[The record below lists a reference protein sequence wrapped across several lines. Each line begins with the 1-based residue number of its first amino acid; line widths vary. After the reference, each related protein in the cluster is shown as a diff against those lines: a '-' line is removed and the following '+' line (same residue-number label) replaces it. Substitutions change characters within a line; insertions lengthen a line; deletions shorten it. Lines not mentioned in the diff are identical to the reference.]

1 MKAETL
7 KKSILQYAIEG
18 KLVPQDPNDE
28 PASELLKR
36 IKAEKEQLIKE
47 GKIKKDKTESYIF
60 KGEDNKYYE
69 QIGSK
74 IVDITDEI
82 PFEIPQG
89 WEWVRLGNIGD
100 WGSGSTPNKSRYDY
114 YKNGTIYWLKTGD
127 LNDNY
132 INDIPEKI
140 TELALK
146 ETSVKIKPVGSLLI
160 AMYGA
165 TIGKLGILNIPAT
178 TNQACCA
185 CIKYADINT
194 KYLFYYLLSERDN
207 LRKRGEGGAQPN
219 ISREKIIA
227 YLLPVPPLPEQQRI
241 VDKLEQILPLIDEYK
256 INEEKLSKLN
266 ETLPAKIKQSI
277 LQHAVQ
283 GKLVEQD
290 PNDEPASELLKRI
303 KAEKEQL
310 IKESKIKKGKTES
323 YIYKGEDNNYYEQ
336 IGSKTIDI
344 TDEIPFEIPQG
355 WEWVRLGNIVN
366 IARGGSPRPIQ
377 DYLTTAEDGLNW
389 IKIGDTDKGGK
400 YINSTKEKITPDGLH
415 KTRFVRKGDF
425 LLSNSMSFGR
435 PYILNIDGCIHDGW
449 LVLSE
454 VDYCFNKDFLY
465 YLLSSHYIYQQFC
478 GKVSGA
484 VVKNLNSE
492 KVAGALICLP
502 PLSEQQ
508 RIVNKIE
515 ELLNLCNTLK

>member
-1 MKAETL
+1 MDNLREMYFT
-7 KKSILQYAIEG
+7 S
-18 KLVPQDPNDE
+18 DE
-28 PASELLKR
+28 
-36 IKAEKEQLIKE
+36 
-47 GKIKKDKTESYIF
+47 IKKYTVQ
-60 KGEDNKYYE
+60 KGDLLVCEGGDVGRAA
-69 QIGSK
+69 I
-74 IVDITDEI
+74 
-82 PFEIPQG
+82 
-89 WEWVRLGNIGD
+89 WE
-100 WGSGSTPNKSRYDY
+100 YDY
-114 YKNGTIYWLKTGD
+114 GVCIQNHIH
-127 LNDNY
+127 
-132 INDIPEKI
+132 
-140 TELALK
+140 
-146 ETSVKIKPVGSLLI
+146 
-160 AMYGA
+160 
-165 TIGKLGILNIPAT
+165 KLTAYDTL
-178 TNQACCA
+178 
-185 CIKYADINT
+185 CIKFFY
-194 KYLFYYLLSERDN
+194 YLFYLYKNAGLIGGKGIGIKGLSSNAIHILLF
-207 LRKRGEGGAQPN
+207 P
-219 ISREKIIA
+219 I
-227 YLLPVPPLPEQQRI
+227 PPLPEQQRI

-310 IKESKIKKGKTES
+310 IKEGKIKKDKTES

-400 YINSTKEKITPDGLH
+400 YINSTKEKITLDGLH

-454 VDYCFNKDFLY
+454 VNYCFNKDFLY

-492 KVAGALICLP
+492 KVSGALICLP

>member
-1 MKAETL
+1 M
-7 KKSILQYAIEG
+7 
-18 KLVPQDPNDE
+18 
-28 PASELLKR
+28 
-36 IKAEKEQLIKE
+36 
-47 GKIKKDKTESYIF
+47 
-60 KGEDNKYYE
+60 
-69 QIGSK
+69 
-74 IVDITDEI
+74 
-82 PFEIPQG
+82 
-89 WEWVRLGNIGD
+89 
-100 WGSGSTPNKSRYDY
+100 
-114 YKNGTIYWLKTGD
+114 
-127 LNDNY
+127 NDNY

-355 WEWVRLGNIVN
+355 WEWVRLKSICSKIVDGDHNPPSGCLQKTKYLMLSASNIN
-366 IARGGSPRPIQ
+366 YDKIAELDKVR
-377 DYLTTAEDGLNW
+377 YLTKEIFELENKRTNLKTGDILFTIVGTLGRSCIYTGGQYLCFQRSVAVLTTFIFNTYLKMVLDSPFIQKYMIKNATGTAQKGFYLNQVAKLL
-389 IKIGDTDKGGK
+389 IPVPPFA
-400 YINSTKEKITPDGLH
+400 EQQKIT
-415 KTRFVRKGDF
+415 KKVCEFQSTI
-425 LLSNSMSFGR
+425 SN
-435 PYILNIDGCIHDGW
+435 L
-449 LVLSE
+449 
-454 VDYCFNKDFLY
+454 
-465 YLLSSHYIYQQFC
+465 
-478 GKVSGA
+478 
-484 VVKNLNSE
+484 
-492 KVAGALICLP
+492 
-502 PLSEQQ
+502 
-508 RIVNKIE
+508 
-515 ELLNLCNTLK
+515 